1 MTDFKVSLMYK
12 QVCNYK
18 VPCVHSMSCIYLV
31 CVDSPGC
38 ECGFMS
44 VERMR
49 ILLEL
54 DTVNKNTSYPQ
65 RQQITPD
72 MRFTCDGW
80 ITKWIIGAIVANGSL
95 YPEIQV
101 WRNTSNTYQKI
112 NGIPIVI
119 PDMSSIQRYEISNFH
134 PIAIQAG
141 DVLGVFL
148 PPATSSRLTL
158 LSEDTTS
165 PTNYYL
171 TTNSSDSESPYDMID
186 LENTPSL
193 MSQGYHL
200 LVTVEIGLTLGK
212 DFTLLCGVIHII
224 CGIMHNGELLW

>member
-1 MTDFKVSLMYK
+1 
-12 QVCNYK
+12 
-18 VPCVHSMSCIYLV
+18 
-31 CVDSPGC
+31 
-38 ECGFMS
+38 MS

-54 DTVNKNTSYPQ
+54 NTVNQKNSYPQ

-80 ITKWIIGAIVANGSL
+80 ITKWIIGATMAGGSVN
-95 YPEIQV
+95 PEIQV

-112 NGIPIVI
+112 SGVPIVI
-119 PDMSSIQRYEISNFH
+119 PDTNGIRRYEISNFH

-171 TTNSSDSESPYDMID
+171 TTNSTDSESPYDMID

-200 LVTVEIGLTLGK
+200 LVTVEISLTLGK
-212 DFTLLCGVIHII
+212 DFTLLCGVMHIICRTMHII
-224 CGIMHNGELLW
+224 CGIMHIISSDHAYHMRGHALHAHLTLRAPRVH

>member
-1 MTDFKVSLMYK
+1 MYAFHLFG
-12 QVCNYK
+12 NLTFW
-18 VPCVHSMSCIYLV
+18 LV
-31 CVDSPGC
+31 CIDSRGC

-54 DTVNKNTSYPQ
+54 DAVNQKISYPQ

-80 ITKWIIGAIVANGSL
+80 ITKWIIGARMASGSV

-101 WRNTSNTYQKI
+101 WRNISNIYQKI
-112 NGIPIVI
+112 NGTSIVI
-119 PDMSSIQRYEISNFH
+119 PDMSGSQRYEFNNFD

-141 DVLGVFL
+141 DILGVFL

-158 LSEDTTS
+158 LSENTTS

-171 TTNSSDSESPYDMID
+171 TTNSTDSESPYDTID

-193 MSQGYHL
+193 MSQDYHL
-200 LVTVEIGLTLGK
+200 LVSVEIGK
-212 DFTLLCGVIHII
+212 I
-224 CGIMHNGELLW
+224 

>member
-1 MTDFKVSLMYK
+1 
-12 QVCNYK
+12 
-18 VPCVHSMSCIYLV
+18 
-31 CVDSPGC
+31 
-38 ECGFMS
+38 
-44 VERMR
+44 MR
-49 ILLEL
+49 ILLGL
-54 DTVNKNTSYPQ
+54 DTVNQSNSYPQ
-65 RQQITPD
+65 CQQITPD

-80 ITKWIIGAIVANGSL
+80 ITKWIIGASVANGSL

-112 NGIPIVI
+112 NGTLIVI
-119 PDMSSIQRYEISNFH
+119 PSTNGVQRYEYSDFH

-171 TTNSSDSESPYDMID
+171 TTDSTDSESPYDMID

-200 LVTVEIGLTLGK
+200 LVSVEIGK
-212 DFTLLCGVIHII
+212 
-224 CGIMHNGELLW
+224 M

>member
-1 MTDFKVSLMYK
+1 MYYLTQKWCFNCIFDGHTICLFKMEHVIYKHRLVS
-12 QVCNYK
+12 VFNF
-18 VPCVHSMSCIYLV
+18 VHDCI
-31 CVDSPGC
+31 DSPGC

-49 ILLEL
+49 IFLGL
-54 DTVNKNTSYPQ
+54 DTVNQRNSYPQ

-80 ITKWIIGAIVANGSL
+80 ITKWIIGASVANGSL

-112 NGIPIVI
+112 NGTLIVI
-119 PDMSSIQRYEISNFH
+119 PDTNGVQRYEFSNFH

-171 TTNSSDSESPYDMID
+171 TTDSTDSESPYDMID
-186 LENTPSL
+186 LENSPSL
-193 MSQGYHL
+193 MSQAYHL
-200 LVTVEIGLTLGK
+200 LVSVEIGK
-212 DFTLLCGVIHII
+212 K
-224 CGIMHNGELLW
+224 

>member
-1 MTDFKVSLMYK
+1 
-12 QVCNYK
+12 
-18 VPCVHSMSCIYLV
+18 
-31 CVDSPGC
+31 
-38 ECGFMS
+38 MS

-54 DTVNKNTSYPQ
+54 DTVNQKIPYPQ
-65 RQQITPD
+65 RQQITPQ
-72 MRFTCDGW
+72 MSFTCDGW
-80 ITKWIIGAIVANGSL
+80 ITRWIIGASVANGSL

-101 WRNTSNTYQKI
+101 WRNISNIYQKI
-112 NGIPIVI
+112 NGTSIVI
-119 PDMSSIQRYEISNFH
+119 PDMSGSQRYEISNFD

-171 TTNSSDSESPYDMID
+171 TTDNTDSESPYDKID
-186 LENTPSL
+186 LENTTSL
-193 MSQGYHL
+193 MSQSYHI
-200 LVTVEIGLTLGK
+200 LVTVEIGK
-212 DFTLLCGVIHII
+212 
-224 CGIMHNGELLW
+224 M